1 MRGAERQSREPAD
14 LSPPFRKTCAP
25 QDSVLLGFVL
35 HDIVLQNFVVQ
46 DLVLRNAPVS
56 SRVTQRRVES
66 HTDSVDRTMNPFAI
80 AAVLV
85 SLVATSTAIGLV
97 WRSTTGRIRA
107 VAGGDE
113 RIHVSEISADAVA
126 GSGATLLQFST
137 EFCSPCRTT
146 NSQLGALAAELPGI
160 THVDVDVTTRP
171 DLADRFN
178 LLQSPTTFILDGTG
192 AVRARIGG
200 APRIADVRAELG
212 RILEAA

>member
-1 MRGAERQSREPAD
+1 
-14 LSPPFRKTCAP
+14 
-25 QDSVLLGFVL
+25 
-35 HDIVLQNFVVQ
+35 
-46 DLVLRNAPVS
+46 
-56 SRVTQRRVES
+56 
-66 HTDSVDRTMNPFAI
+66 MNPLGI

-85 SLVATSTAIGLV
+85 GLVAGSTVVGLV
-97 WRSTTGRIRA
+97 WRSTTGRVRG
-107 VAGGDE
+107 VAQSDE
-113 RIHVSEISADAVA
+113 RIRVSELSADAVA

-137 EFCSPCRTT
+137 EFCSPCRATT
-146 NSQLGALAAELPGI
+146 SLLGALAAELPGI

-178 LLQSPTTFILDGTG
+178 LLQSPTTFILDASG

>member
-1 MRGAERQSREPAD
+1 
-14 LSPPFRKTCAP
+14 
-25 QDSVLLGFVL
+25 
-35 HDIVLQNFVVQ
+35 
-46 DLVLRNAPVS
+46 
-56 SRVTQRRVES
+56 
-66 HTDSVDRTMNPFAI
+66 MNPLGI

-85 SLVATSTAIGLV
+85 ALVAASTVIGLV
-97 WRSTTGRIRA
+97 WRSTTGRIRT
-107 VAGGDE
+107 VTRSDE
-113 RIHVSEISADAVA
+113 RIHVSELSADAVA

-146 NSQLGALAAELPGI
+146 NLLLGALAAELPGI

-178 LLQSPTTFILDGTG
+178 LLQSPTPFILDANG

-200 APRIADVRAELG
+200 APRSADVRAELG